1 MSEFF
6 TKLKVD
12 SFLVIPLAV
21 ILISFFF
28 VLIPNTT
35 KAEFIFYE
43 ENFDFYSEGDT
54 IRDIPNW
61 VASNETDPV
70 ALVSSD
76 YYKSSPFSLGFYPY
90 TWEVGWHSYF
100 LNEPYYD
107 DFIFS
112 FDFLTT
118 ILGEDNFNIILSS
131 ESAFYTKLINII
143 QILKDFHASEL
154 TWYNIKVETSFET
167 QKYRISFNNGDWS
180 DWIDFRITG
189 QTIDNIKSF
198 GFSYDMKPYGSQPT
212 SFYVDNIKMSSG
224 VPEVPSVWDN
234 FCGDDA
240 GTIRDNAPL
249 ELCDRGNPSP
259 VIFDGIKWQWDCIDW
274 TVSQS
279 CRAYLTTTYP
289 INGNCGIW
297 NGLNFDDWPP
307 LDDLCEIRASLVTP
321 TMVETVDGWSW
332 TCSGINGGSSAYCYA
347 GKTTPAIFPEV
358 PSEEI
363 DDCSDMPLLE
373 GLVCNLGNIIKSIFL
388 PSAEKID
395 QLNSTI
401 NKMSGKFPF
410 SYISIAQDTID
421 NIESGINE
429 NSTLE
434 LSIMGS
440 EKSGIDVKSL
450 PFVDLIKT
458 FSSLLI
464 VILFIFWLIKF
475 IKDIF

>member
-21 ILISFFF
+21 ILISFFL

-43 ENFDFYSEGDT
+43 ENFDFYSDGYS
-54 IRDIPNW
+54 ILDIPNW
-61 VASNETDPV
+61 STYHSLPTSA
-70 ALVSSD
+70 AIVSSD
-76 YYKSSPFSLGFYPY
+76 YYKSSPFSLKIHYDTWSNYQEY
-90 TWEVGWHSYF
+90 TFNS
-100 LNEPYYD
+100 PYYD
-107 DFIFS
+107 NFTFS
-112 FDFLTT
+112 FDFLATD
-118 ILGEDNFNIILSS
+118 LVSS
-131 ESAFYTKLINII
+131 ELFISFLDDEGEQIAGGIFQTTK
-143 QILKDFHASEL
+143 ILDDFGGSIL
-154 TWYNIKVETSFET
+154 TWYNIKIEISFET
-167 QKYRISFNNGDWS
+167 YKYRTGVNSYWNDWN
-180 DWIDFRITG
+180 DFLSVPQQG
-189 QTIDNIKSF
+189 IDNIKKF
-198 GFSYDMKPYGSQPT
+198 GFNYKYSSDKT
-212 SFYVDNIKMSSG
+212 TNFYVDNIKISSG

-249 ELCDRGNPSP
+249 YLCDRGNPST
-259 VIFDGIKWQWDCIDW
+259 VIFDGIKWQWDCVDW

-307 LDDLCEIRASLVTP
+307 LDDLCEIRASLVMP

-464 VILFIFWLIKF
+464 VMLFIFWLIKF